1 MAQAKR
7 QPFLTETTLRRQ
19 RQEALRVGNVVAVMM
34 LGRAIDQIEGRRQWR
49 RWRQ

>member
-7 QPFLTETTLRRQ
+7 QPFVTETSLRRQ
-19 RQEALRVGNVVAVMM
+19 RAEALKLGNVVAVMM

-49 RWRQ
+49 RWRA